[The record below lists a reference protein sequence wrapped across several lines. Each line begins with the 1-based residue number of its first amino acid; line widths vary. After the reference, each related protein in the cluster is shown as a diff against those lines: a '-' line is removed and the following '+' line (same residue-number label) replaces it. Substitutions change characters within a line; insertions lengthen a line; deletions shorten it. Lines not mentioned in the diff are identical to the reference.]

1 VGTLNPIIVIG
12 KVVSEST
19 SAERTYRVA
28 ISILAAAG
36 GVALLYYGQ
45 VFFITVIIA
54 FMIAFLLEPAVRL
67 FMRMRMPRGL
77 ASFLVC
83 ALWLGCLYF
92 AGLALYTEGIAMLDD
107 LPAYGARINEL
118 VDSAAVRVES
128 VEKNVYRTLVPRR
141 FQDQD
146 PTQPSQPETP
156 GVRGK
161 ASKKAADPQP
171 STPPVQEVRVRQ
183 EPTAV
188 VSYVYDYLRSFY
200 NVLLMASFIPFLVYF
215 ILSWGDHLR
224 ARLLFTLEGEPRYTL
239 AKALD
244 GVGDMVRAYVV
255 GNFLLGV
262 LLSVA
267 SSILFAS
274 VRLPYWPVV
283 GPMSGFLSL
292 VPYIGMPLA
301 LIPALVAAL
310 PTGTTSKYLF
320 LLVSVGLLHLFALN
334 LLYPKFVGS
343 RVHLNPLAVTI
354 ALMLWGMLWG
364 GIGLIL
370 AIPIT
375 AGLKPICDNVSSL
388 KPYGRLLGDQF
399 AMSRQFWTYFI
410 ISLALVAAGVGI
422 AFYANRGAHLAPT
435 GEILK
440 VRSLADG
447 DDGAIVFADVRI
459 TNWASI
465 PFVVNS
471 VQMSMET
478 LQDEVATA
486 TPLSKSD
493 VEKISKAY
501 KLIGPKYNDVLG
513 GQDKIPPGKTID
525 FMAAGR
531 FNFPP
536 RFLEPRKTLRLKI
549 QEVDGAVAELVE
561 KGAEKGAEKSAAK

>member
-1 VGTLNPIIVIG
+1 VY
-12 KVVSEST
+12 SQST

-28 ISILAAAG
+28 VSILATAG

-67 FMRMRMPRGL
+67 LMKIRMPRGL

-83 ALWLGCLYF
+83 ALWLACLYF
-92 AGLALYTEGIAMLDD
+92 AGLGLYTEGLAMAED

-118 VDSAAVRVES
+118 VDSAAVRVEGF
-128 VEKNVYRTLVPRR
+128 EKNVYRTLVPRR
-141 FQDQD
+141 FQEQD
-146 PTQPSQPETP
+146 VIPQAQPELP
-156 GVRGK
+156 AARGK
-161 ASKKAADPQP
+161 RKAPDPP
-171 STPPVQEVRVRQ
+171 PFAPPVQEVRVRQ

-224 ARLLFTLEGEPRYTL
+224 SRLLFTLEGEPRYTV

-262 LLSVA
+262 LLSMA
-267 SSILFAS
+267 SVILFAA
-274 VRLPYWPVV
+274 VKLPYFPVV
-283 GPMSGFLSL
+283 GPLSGFLSL

-301 LIPALVAAL
+301 LIPPMIAAL
-310 PTGTTSKYLF
+310 PEGNPTLYLF
-320 LLVSVGLLHLFALN
+320 LLASVGLLHLFALN

-375 AGLKPICDNVSSL
+375 AGIKAICDNVSSL
-388 KPYGRLLGDQF
+388 KPYGRLLGD
-399 AMSRQFWTYFI
+399 
-410 ISLALVAAGVGI
+410 
-422 AFYANRGAHLAPT
+422 
-435 GEILK
+435 
-440 VRSLADG
+440 
-447 DDGAIVFADVRI
+447 
-459 TNWASI
+459 
-465 PFVVNS
+465 
-471 VQMSMET
+471 
-478 LQDEVATA
+478 
-486 TPLSKSD
+486 
-493 VEKISKAY
+493 
-501 KLIGPKYNDVLG
+501 
-513 GQDKIPPGKTID
+513 
-525 FMAAGR
+525 
-531 FNFPP
+531 
-536 RFLEPRKTLRLKI
+536 
-549 QEVDGAVAELVE
+549 
-561 KGAEKGAEKSAAK
+561 

>member
-1 VGTLNPIIVIG
+1 
-12 KVVSEST
+12 VVSQNT

-28 ISILAAAG
+28 ITILATAG

-67 FMRMRMPRGL
+67 LMKIRMPRGL

-92 AGLALYTEGIAMLDD
+92 AGLGLYIEGTAMADD
-107 LPAYGARINEL
+107 LPAYGARINQI

-128 VEKNVYRTLVPRR
+128 FETNVYRTLVPKR

-146 PTQPSQPETP
+146 AVPPEP
-156 GVRGK
+156 APRGK
-161 ASKKAADPQP
+161 RKPTDPVP
-171 STPPVQEVRVRQ
+171 APPVQEVRVRQ

-188 VSYVYDYLRSFY
+188 VSYIYEYLHSFY
-200 NVLLMASFIPFLVYF
+200 SVLLMASFIPFLVYF

-224 ARLLFTLEGEPRYTL
+224 SRLLFTLEGEPRYTV

-262 LLSVA
+262 LLGVA
-267 SSILFAS
+267 SVILFAS
-274 VRLPYWPVV
+274 VGLPYWQIV

-301 LIPALVAAL
+301 LIPPLFAAL
-310 PTGTTSKYLF
+310 PKNDPALYLF
-320 LLVSVGLLHLFALN
+320 LLASVGLLHLFALN

-354 ALMLWGMLWG
+354 ALMLWGILWG

-375 AGLKPICDNVSSL
+375 AGMKAICDNVTSL
-388 KPYGRLLGDQF
+388 KPYGRLLGD
-399 AMSRQFWTYFI
+399 
-410 ISLALVAAGVGI
+410 
-422 AFYANRGAHLAPT
+422 
-435 GEILK
+435 
-440 VRSLADG
+440 
-447 DDGAIVFADVRI
+447 
-459 TNWASI
+459 
-465 PFVVNS
+465 
-471 VQMSMET
+471 
-478 LQDEVATA
+478 
-486 TPLSKSD
+486 
-493 VEKISKAY
+493 
-501 KLIGPKYNDVLG
+501 
-513 GQDKIPPGKTID
+513 
-525 FMAAGR
+525 
-531 FNFPP
+531 
-536 RFLEPRKTLRLKI
+536 
-549 QEVDGAVAELVE
+549 
-561 KGAEKGAEKSAAK
+561 

>member
-1 VGTLNPIIVIG
+1 MY
-12 KVVSEST
+12 SQST

-28 ISILAAAG
+28 VSILATAG

-67 FMRMRMPRGL
+67 LMKIRMPRGL

-83 ALWLGCLYF
+83 ALWLACLYF
-92 AGLALYTEGIAMLDD
+92 AGLGLYTEGLAMAED

-118 VDSAAVRVES
+118 VDSAAVRVEGF
-128 VEKNVYRTLVPRR
+128 EKNVYRTLVPRR
-141 FQDQD
+141 FQEQD
-146 PTQPSQPETP
+146 VIPQAQPELP
-156 GVRGK
+156 AARGK
-161 ASKKAADPQP
+161 RKAPDPP
-171 STPPVQEVRVRQ
+171 PFAPPVQEVRVRQ

-224 ARLLFTLEGEPRYTL
+224 SRLLFTLEGEPRYTV

-262 LLSVA
+262 LLSMA
-267 SSILFAS
+267 SVILFAA
-274 VRLPYWPVV
+274 VKLPYFPVV
-283 GPMSGFLSL
+283 GPLSGFLSL

-301 LIPALVAAL
+301 LIPPMIAAL
-310 PTGTTSKYLF
+310 PEGNPTLYLF
-320 LLVSVGLLHLFALN
+320 LLASVGLLHLFALN

-375 AGLKPICDNVSSL
+375 AGIKAICDNVSSL
-388 KPYGRLLGDQF
+388 KPYGRLLGD
-399 AMSRQFWTYFI
+399 
-410 ISLALVAAGVGI
+410 
-422 AFYANRGAHLAPT
+422 
-435 GEILK
+435 
-440 VRSLADG
+440 
-447 DDGAIVFADVRI
+447 
-459 TNWASI
+459 
-465 PFVVNS
+465 
-471 VQMSMET
+471 
-478 LQDEVATA
+478 
-486 TPLSKSD
+486 
-493 VEKISKAY
+493 
-501 KLIGPKYNDVLG
+501 
-513 GQDKIPPGKTID
+513 
-525 FMAAGR
+525 
-531 FNFPP
+531 
-536 RFLEPRKTLRLKI
+536 
-549 QEVDGAVAELVE
+549 
-561 KGAEKGAEKSAAK
+561 